1 MNPCVNINKL
11 AVGTAFSHPDA
22 RRSEMSTKS
31 AALCSL
37 SVHKRR
43 RRPQN
48 SHSSSSCSSS
58 SSSSSSPAFGISRKE
73 RTCRVTNEYHRAWC
87 DLTTTRRLCA
97 TSSDGGNIGEEDEEF
112 ERLQNVDAFEELI
125 RMAKE
130 LSLIHIS
137 EPTRPY

>member
-1 MNPCVNINKL
+1 
-11 AVGTAFSHPDA
+11 
-22 RRSEMSTKS
+22 MSTKS

-48 SHSSSSCSSS
+48 SHSSSSCSCSS
-58 SSSSSSPAFGISRKE
+58 SSSSSSSSAFGISRKE
-73 RTCRVTNEYHRAWC
+73 RTCRVKNEYHRAWC

-112 ERLQNVDAFEELI
+112 ERLQNVDAFEELVWNGK
-125 RMAKE
+125 RK
-130 LSLIHIS
+130 
-137 EPTRPY
+137 RG